1 MSSPAKSQNGAA
13 EADAAALAE
22 AERLALEKIGGTPKK
37 KPAAAEDNLGKPKA
51 TSKKKATPTKKAAPK
66 KALKRPAANKVQDQ
80 DDPSGTADQED
91 DGKEKGLETKA
102 TKSKAKKKDV
112 EKAKKLKLEEPQ
124 EAQKAKEPGQLQ
136 AVQSA
141 GKEVRDYAKAG
152 FFHRNFN
159 KLPEEAR
166 SGFSF
171 CVYFQEHVS
180 CLFVSCHA
188 ARCRR
193 LSAAKI

>member
-112 EKAKKLKLEEPQ
+112 EKAKKLKRQ
-124 EAQKAKEPGQLQ
+124 RNQGNFRQSSLQ
-136 AVQSA
+136 GRKFVTTRKQ
-141 GKEVRDYAKAG
+141 G
-152 FFHRNFN
+152 
-159 KLPEEAR
+159 
-166 SGFSF
+166 SF
-171 CVYFQEHVS
+171 TEISTS
-180 CLFVSCHA
+180 CLKRRDQVSV
-188 ARCRR
+188 
-193 LSAAKI
+193 SVFISKNM